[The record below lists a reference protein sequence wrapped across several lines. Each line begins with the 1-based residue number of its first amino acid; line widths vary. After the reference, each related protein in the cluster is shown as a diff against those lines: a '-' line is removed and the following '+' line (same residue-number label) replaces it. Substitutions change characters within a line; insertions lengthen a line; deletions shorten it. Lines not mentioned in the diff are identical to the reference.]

1 VRSRVGI
8 LITSTLALW
17 ATAFFPARYFGGQA
31 AVVYSLVALG
41 LCLVPTSLTLFWAS
55 ESQAPPPQHQM
66 LLIFGG
72 TGLRMAFVLG
82 GGLALG
88 AFLPVFRE
96 AAFWIWVLVFY
107 LFTLTLEVLL
117 LRGRHPA

>member
-1 VRSRVGI
+1 MRSRVGI
-8 LITSTLALW
+8 LIISTLALW
-17 ATAFFPARYFGGQA
+17 AMAFFPARYFGGQA

-41 LCLVPTSLTLFWAS
+41 LCLVPTALTLFWARQ
-55 ESQAPPPQHQM
+55 SQAPPPQHQM

-82 GGLALG
+82 GGLTLG
-88 AFLPVFRE
+88 AFVPVFRE
-96 AAFWIWVLVFY
+96 AAFWLWILVFY

-117 LRGRHPA
+117 LRGRRPA